1 MFHSYTFFL
10 VVVEKKKKKKKE
22 REKRNEKVQ
31 SYKIRERKK
40 YFVQKRILSPPLI
53 IIAVR

>member
-1 MFHSYTFFL
+1 M
-10 VVVEKKKKKKKE
+10 VEKKKKKKKE

>member
-1 MFHSYTFFL
+1 M
-10 VVVEKKKKKKKE
+10 VEKKKKKKKE

-40 YFVQKRILSPPLI
+40 YFVQKRIISPSLI